1 MSIGFRITV
10 EFDCPN
16 MIDKETFIKLF
27 LSDPTAAYKYIS
39 DNYSDNPSN
48 FSSEER
54 IIKIELLLDKQQTN
68 K

>member
-16 MIDKETFIKLF
+16 MIDEETFIKLF

-39 DNYSDNPSN
+39 DNYNDNPSN

>member
-16 MIDKETFIKLF
+16 MIDEETFIKLF
-27 LSDPTAAYKYIS
+27 LSDPAAAYKYIS
-39 DNYSDNPSN
+39 DNYNDNPSN

>member
-1 MSIGFRITV
+1 MSIGFRITM

-16 MIDKETFIKLF
+16 MIDEETFIKLF